1 MDLSCTN
8 KVEIDISLAS
18 LAYLFPEIMLFIFLK
33 MAAVGHLGF
42 KGQDKTRT

>member
-8 KVEIDISLAS
+8 KVEIDISLAP
-18 LAYLFPEIMLFIFLK
+18 LAYLVPEIMPFIFLK

-42 KGQDKTRT
+42 KGHDRT